1 MLKKFGIPVI
11 LCVIVIL
18 TGCDQGQK
26 MMKPV
31 LTPEPQPPVTETTDM
46 PAEEEPL
53 FNPQPPEKFDFTG
66 IAGLT
71 EWDSVLEADDSFL
84 TDNSHLIFNDFV
96 SATQSDVVKE
106 YFKYAER
113 WIAKNCRQES
123 KESINVKTLFFTSRD
138 ARIEFI
144 QKALDYADY
153 DESPE
158 AVEMPLPED
167 VWWIW
172 HSIEVF
178 VVNDKSYFKLRF
190 YINGNHPECR
200 P

>member
-1 MLKKFGIPVI
+1 MLKKFWRPVL

-18 TGCDQGQK
+18 AGCDQGQQ

-31 LTPEPQPPVTETTDM
+31 LTPKPEPTPPV
-46 PAEEEPL
+46 EEL
-53 FNPQPPEKFDFTG
+53 IFNPQPPEKPDVTG
-66 IAGLT
+66 IAGIF
-71 EWDSVLEADDSFL
+71 ERDNVLLADDSFL

-96 SATQSDVVKE
+96 SATQSDVVKD

-113 WIAKNCRQES
+113 WIANNCR
-123 KESINVKTLFFTSRD
+123 KETHASTNVETLFFTSRD
-138 ARIEFI
+138 VRIEFI
-144 QKALDYADY
+144 QKALDYEAY
-153 DESPE
+153 EESPE

-167 VWWIW
+167 LWWRFN
-172 HSIEVF
+172 SINVSIVE
-178 VVNDKSYFKLRF
+178 DKPYFELQF